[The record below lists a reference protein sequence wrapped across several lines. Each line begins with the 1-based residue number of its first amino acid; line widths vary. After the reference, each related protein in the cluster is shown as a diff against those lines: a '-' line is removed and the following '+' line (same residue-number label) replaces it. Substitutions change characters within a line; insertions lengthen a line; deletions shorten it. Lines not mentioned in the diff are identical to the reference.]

1 MKPKNYYVYNLNSIL
16 SYLTGASNI
25 IDKLAPKQC
34 CSKNPEKDEII
45 RAVSRL
51 QWDYAGTRNR
61 IGEIIDFI
69 LSKDFETEE
78 DGSPKYPNYG
88 LADLEE
94 SMNNLQRMLSKHDSI
109 KSIVSTIHP
118 FVEDKFKN
126 ELNKKLDEDN
136 ELMIRYDE
144 LLYVTHGTVLF
155 GGDLS
160 KIAFTAKKILDMKY
174 ADLIDIGEYKI
185 IETEKFI
192 VSIVIYAHELNANK
206 TRFEDQRVL
215 NITHTSFKIIQK

>member
-1 MKPKNYYVYNLNSIL
+1 MKSKNYYVYNLDAIL
-16 SYLTGASNI
+16 RYLTGANNLI
-25 IDKLAPKQC
+25 EKLAPKQC

-45 RAVSRL
+45 RAVSHL
-51 QWDYAGTRNR
+51 TWDYAGTRNR
-61 IGEIIDFI
+61 INEIIEFI

-94 SMNNLQRMLSKHDSI
+94 SVDNLKRILSKHDSI
-109 KSIVSTIHP
+109 KSIVSTIHA

-126 ELNKKLDEDN
+126 DLNKKLDESN
-136 ELMIRYDE
+136 ELTILYDD
-144 LLYVTHGTVLF
+144 LIYVTHGSTLF

-174 ADLIDIGEYKI
+174 ADLLDIGEYKI

-192 VSIVIYAHELNANK
+192 VSIIVYTHELHTNK
-206 TRFEDQRVL
+206 THYEDQRSCD
-215 NITHTSFKIIQK
+215 ITYKVFKITQK